1 MKCPLCNVEA
11 RITKTC
17 TTVEGDESPNTETKV
32 YTIQEISCMNK
43 NCSNYEKVIAKAKHK
58 LNIS

>member
-11 RITKTC
+11 VITKSY
-17 TTVEGDESPNTETKV
+17 TTVEGDSSPNTETKV
-32 YTIQEISCMNK
+32 YNVQEISCRNK

>member
-11 RITKTC
+11 SISKTYTK
-17 TTVEGDESPNTETKV
+17 VEGDNSPDTETKV
-32 YTIQEISCMNK
+32 YTVHEISCRNK
-43 NCSNYEKVIAKAKHK
+43 KCSNYSKVIETVKHQ